1 MKSAIEIIKDSE
13 SMLEFNDDGGLEFD
27 GLDLNKLVSNG
38 CMTPMFIFSQHKLKA
53 QVDKL
58 KEVFSNAFGE
68 FALHY
73 VIKTNDNKA
82 VLETLAA
89 KRCNFMINS
98 FSELAKLFAFKN
110 DNSKLIFNHPA
121 LTQKEVQRI
130 VDEKIGLVV
139 VDSISQLRLMDKV
152 AKSNNAVINVLL
164 RINTGVE
171 GETSYSASE
180 TMMGIT
186 MEELEKNLADIQT
199 LNNVKI
205 KGIHNHLTSQNTDKD
220 LWKQNIKRIYEFTLK
235 INRELGIEYL
245 DLGGGFP
252 IKYDENMLS
261 LQDIANIIGEPIR
274 KLKKKIPQ
282 LKIFLEPGRFLVGPA
297 MVLLSKVR
305 VVKNNKVLVMDTST
319 YDCSMDSIAFGI
331 NLPVTSTKRP
341 SDKYK
346 KYLIRGSTICTS
358 DVLRKEA
365 ILNEVNEGEC
375 LVFLN
380 AGAYMIGTDLF
391 SNERPP
397 VSVIKNNK

>member
-1 MKSAIEIIKDSE
+1 
-13 SMLEFNDDGGLEFD
+13 
-27 GLDLNKLVSNG
+27 
-38 CMTPMFIFSQHKLKA
+38 
-53 QVDKL
+53 
-58 KEVFSNAFGE
+58 
-68 FALHY
+68 
-73 VIKTNDNKA
+73 
-82 VLETLAA
+82 
-89 KRCNFMINS
+89 
-98 FSELAKLFAFKN
+98 
-110 DNSKLIFNHPA
+110 
-121 LTQKEVQRI
+121 
-130 VDEKIGLVV
+130 
-139 VDSISQLRLMDKV
+139 
-152 AKSNNAVINVLL
+152 
-164 RINTGVE
+164 
-171 GETSYSASE
+171 
-180 TMMGIT
+180 
-186 MEELEKNLADIQT
+186 
-199 LNNVKI
+199 
-205 KGIHNHLTSQNTDKD
+205 
-220 LWKQNIKRIYEFTLK
+220 
-235 INRELGIEYL
+235 
-245 DLGGGFP
+245 
-252 IKYDENMLS
+252 MLS